1 MNANRIHQWIAIG
14 IAEVTLSLV
23 LMAIAP
29 RFLNSNRPAIGFLIW
44 LTVPVLLGSS
54 GLYVAAQ
61 WGHARNA
68 HRLFVGR
75 FPHYADLAV
84 AEFLDCSVAQVTTA
98 IEQFEALQ
106 EDPDFEYLGISPLDL
121 LRGAKSK

>member
-1 MNANRIHQWIAIG
+1 MNANRIHRWIAIG
-14 IAEVTLSLV
+14 IAEVSLSLV

-44 LTVPVLLGSS
+44 LAVPVLLGSS

-61 WGHARNA
+61 WSRANHA
-68 HRLFVGR
+68 HRLFVSR

-84 AEFLDCSVAQVTTA
+84 TEFLDCSVAQVAAA

-106 EDPDFEYLGISPLDL
+106 DDPDFEYLGISPLDL